1 MSVVGVTVRVAMAI
15 VVVMIMAMVMVM
27 VMVMSVV
34 GVTVVVR
41 VVCGRRIDVVPQA
54 TRTYPDVAVLMPIA
68 VLVQ

>member
-1 MSVVGVTVRVAMAI
+1 MSVVGVTVRVAMA
-15 VVVMIMAMVMVM
+15 MAMAMVM

-34 GVTVVVR
+34 GVIVR
-41 VVCGRRIDVVPQA
+41 VVYGRRIDVVPQA